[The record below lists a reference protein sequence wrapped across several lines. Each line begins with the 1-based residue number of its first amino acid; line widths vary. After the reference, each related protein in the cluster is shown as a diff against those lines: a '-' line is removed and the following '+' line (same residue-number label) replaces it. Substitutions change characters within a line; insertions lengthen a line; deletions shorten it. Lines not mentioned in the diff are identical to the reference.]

1 MTTNVSTDA
10 QLRTAIQNITTSG
23 PIIPAAGNYSVTTLA
38 KLPSYRPEPAVP
50 LVNTYIIQG
59 ANRTNT
65 IINDT
70 RIYQQNIDGAFAPRT
85 VDNLTLIYNPSTT
98 NNTAI
103 LNATTG
109 SYTLSRLNIIGQ
121 HGGWA
126 GNGGVYMALTTS
138 NGNTPINA
146 NLTLR
151 SSTISVT
158 GQTGTASF
166 LQSWNNT
173 GNVTIGGSG
182 AGNTFNESGYNRGSF
197 HLASMYPGG
206 TQGTKLGTYSVRDN
220 NFNGN
225 GTTRDNSN
233 RLENVNATVQNNRF
247 NNGSYLDL
255 AGSLSGTGVGG
266 NTFNTISGGQGI
278 RFTQKSSHGA
288 MLADTA
294 NLMLA
299 GNTFNGY
306 GMPIVNNDAA
316 INTSSVIK
324 VTSGLVANNVN
335 LPTLGTKSVD
345 VFYAGGRFA
354 DTITDTVGTP
364 DWINGGADDDSI
376 DGGDG
381 DDWIIGGAGNDTI
394 TTGTNSMDTVLYYDP
409 SEGNDIITDFSDSTS
424 MTPDTLGFR
433 SSTFGNLTSGT
444 FIDGTNFISD
454 PTSPVAPTTGP
465 TFLYNSTS
473 GQLTYDAN
481 GSDPG
486 GTSLIATLSGAP
498 ALAVGDFKFF

>member
-1 MTTNVSTDA
+1 MTTNVTNDA

-23 PIIPAAGNYSVTTLA
+23 PIIPAGGNYSVTTLA

-70 RIYQQNIDGAFAPRT
+70 RIYQPNIDGAFAPKT
-85 VDNLTLIYNPSTT
+85 VDNLTLKYNSSTT

-109 SYTLSRLNIIGQ
+109 SYTLNRLNIIGQ

-146 NLTLR
+146 NLTLQR
-151 SSTISVT
+151 STISVT

-173 GNVTIGGSG
+173 GNVLIGGSG
-182 AGNTFNESGYNRGSF
+182 AGNTFSETGYNRGSF
-197 HLASMYPGG
+197 HFASMYPGG
-206 TQGTKLGTYSVRDN
+206 TQGTKHGTYSVRDN
-220 NFNGN
+220 IFNGN

-233 RLENVNATVQNNRF
+233 RLENVVATVQGNTF

-255 AGSLSGTGVGG
+255 AGNLNNTQLFS
-266 NTFNTISGGQGI
+266 NTFNTISGGYGI
-278 RFTQKSSHGA
+278 RFTQKSSS
-288 MLADTA
+288 LA
-294 NLMLA
+294 LL
-299 GNTFNGY
+299 NTTGLVLSGSFFTGY
-306 GMPIVNNDAA
+306 GLPIVNNDAA
-316 INTSSVIK
+316 IATASVVK
-324 VTSGLVANNVN
+324 VTSVGSNMIT
-335 LPTLGTKSVD
+335 LPNIGTKSPD

-354 DTITDTVGTP
+354 DTITDLDGTP
-364 DWINGGADDDSI
+364 DWINGGAGNDSI

-409 SEGNDIITDFSDSTS
+409 IEGNDIITDFSDSTS

-465 TFLYNSTS
+465 TFLYNSTT
-473 GQLTYDAN
+473 GQLTYDSN
-481 GSDPG
+481 GSAAG
-486 GTSLIATLSGAP
+486 GISSIATLSGAP
-498 ALAVGDFKFF
+498 ALTVADFKFF

>member
-1 MTTNVSTDA
+1 MTISVSSSA
-10 QLRTAIQNITTSG
+10 ALRTAIQNITYVG
-23 PIIPAAGNYSVTTLA
+23 PIVPAAGSYSVTTLA
-38 KLPSYRPEPAVP
+38 KIPSFRSEPAVP
-50 LVNTYIIQG
+50 LINTYSIQG
-59 ANRTNT
+59 ASRTGT

-70 RIYQQNIDGAFAPRT
+70 RIYQPNIDGAFGPRT
-85 VDNLTLIYNPSTT
+85 VDNLTLQYNSSTS

-109 SYTLSRLNIIGQ
+109 TYILNRLNIQGQ

-138 NGNTPINA
+138 NGNTPINT
-146 NLTLR
+146 NLTLQR
-151 SSTISVT
+151 STISVT

-173 GNVTIGGSG
+173 GNVLIGGSG
-182 AGNTFNESGYNRGSF
+182 AGNTFNETGYNRGSF
-197 HLASMYPGG
+197 HFASMYPGG
-206 TQGTKLGTYSVRDN
+206 TQGTKRGTYTVRDN
-220 NFNGN
+220 TFNGN

-233 RLENVNATVQNNRF
+233 RLENVVALVQGNTF

-255 AGSLSGTGVGG
+255 AGNLNNTQLFS
-266 NTFNTISGGQGI
+266 NTFNTISGGYGI
-278 RFTQKSSHGA
+278 RFTQKSSS
-288 MLADTA
+288 LALLDSTG
-294 NLMLA
+294 LVLS
-299 GNTFNGY
+299 GSTFTGY
-306 GMPIVNNDAA
+306 GLPIVNNDAA
-316 INTSSVIK
+316 IATASVVK
-324 VTSGLVANNVN
+324 VTSVGSNMIT
-335 LPTLGTKSVD
+335 LPNIGTKSPD

-354 DTITDTVGTP
+354 DTITDLDGTP
-364 DWINGGADDDSI
+364 DWINGGAGNDSI

-394 TTGTNSMDTVLYYDP
+394 TTGTDSMDTVLYYDP

-454 PTSPVAPTTGP
+454 PTLPVAPTTGP
-465 TFLYNSTS
+465 TFLYNSTT
-473 GQLTYDAN
+473 GQLTYDSN
-481 GSDPG
+481 GSAAG
-486 GTSLIATLSGAP
+486 GISSIATLSGAP
-498 ALAVGDFKFF
+498 ALTVADFKFF